1 MPPLQGSP
9 VYAPVAVRFRLGG
22 IPCFAPDGS
31 PLPHAQLAAAARAD
45 LLSAD
50 AQRAA
55 AGGGGSPGGSP
66 GSASGC
72 AGAGTHSASPPQ
84 QQAQQQGW
92 EWVSPEYPV
101 ECKDVLQS
109 FPIPPTL
116 CVGGYLRVELLGK
129 RQRQA
134 ADEEFYSESGWL
146 AGCMAAW
153 LHGQLYW
160 G

>member
-1 MPPLQGSP
+1 
-9 VYAPVAVRFRLGG
+9 VAVRFRLGG

-31 PLPHAQLAAAARAD
+31 PLPHAQLTAAARTD

-55 AGGGGSPGGSP
+55 AGGSGSPGGSP
-66 GSASGC
+66 ASPSGC
-72 AGAGTHSASPPQ
+72 GAAGAQAQ
-84 QQAQQQGW
+84 QQQQQQQGW
-92 EWVSPEYPV
+92 EWVSPEYAV

-134 ADEEFYSESGWL
+134 ADEEFYSESCWL
-146 AGCMAAW
+146 AA
-153 LHGQLYW
+153 
-160 G
+160 